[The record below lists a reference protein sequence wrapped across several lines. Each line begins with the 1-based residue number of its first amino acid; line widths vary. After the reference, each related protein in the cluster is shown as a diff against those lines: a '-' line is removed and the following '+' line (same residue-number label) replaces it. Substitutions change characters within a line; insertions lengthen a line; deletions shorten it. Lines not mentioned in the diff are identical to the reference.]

1 MKTLPDYLK
10 EGLDI
15 VLVGLNPSQ
24 VSVERG
30 HYFANPRNRFWRAF
44 NQSGLVDAVVA
55 MEEDSKL
62 PDYGIGFT
70 DLVKRPSRQASAL
83 RAGDYREGAP
93 LLKEKMLKWEPEIVC
108 FQGLMVY
115 ANYLRYAEGLK
126 VKVELGIQPHTIG
139 ASRVFVVPNPS
150 PANAQY
156 SLDTLVCWFQE
167 LKKLRDCLRAR

>member
-1 MKTLPDYLK
+1 MNTLPDYLK
-10 EGLDI
+10 EDLDI

-44 NQSGLVDAVVA
+44 NESGLVDAPVA
-55 MEEDSKL
+55 MEEDHVL
-62 PDYGIGFT
+62 PDFGIGFT

-83 RAGDYREGAP
+83 RAKDYREGAP
-93 LLKEKMLKWEPEIVC
+93 VLKEKLLKWQPVVVC
-108 FQGLMVY
+108 FQGLTVY
-115 ANYLRYAEGLK
+115 ANYMRYAEGLK
-126 VKVELGIQPHTIG
+126 VKVQLGLQTHTVG

-167 LKKLRDCLRAR
+167 LKKLRDGFNVR

>member
-10 EGLDI
+10 GGLDI

-44 NQSGLVDAVVA
+44 NQSGLIDAPVA
-55 MEEDSKL
+55 MEEDHEL
-62 PDYGIGFT
+62 TDYGIGFT
-70 DLVKRPSRQASAL
+70 DLVKRPSRQASTL
-83 RAGDYREGAP
+83 RAKDYREGAP
-93 LLKEKMLKWEPEIVC
+93 MLKEKMLRWEPAIAC
-108 FQGLMVY
+108 FQGLTVY

-126 VKVELGIQPHTIG
+126 LKVELGLQPHTIG
-139 ASRVFVVPNPS
+139 TSRVFVVPNPS

-167 LKKLRDCLRAR
+167 LKKLRDSLTAR

>member
-10 EGLDI
+10 ENLDI

-44 NQSGLVDAVVA
+44 DQSGLVDATVT
-55 MEEDSKL
+55 MEGDYKL

-70 DLVKRPSRQASAL
+70 DLVKRPSRQASVL
-83 RAGDYREGAP
+83 RAKDYREGAP
-93 LLKEKMLKWEPEIVC
+93 ALKEKMLRWEPAIVC
-108 FQGLMVY
+108 FQGLTVY
-115 ANYLRYAEGLK
+115 ANYLRYVEGLK
-126 VKVELGIQPHTIG
+126 LKVALGLQTQTIG

-150 PANAQY
+150 PANAQF
-156 SLDTLVCWFQE
+156 SLDTLVFWFEE
-167 LKKLRDCLRAR
+167 LKKLRDSLKTR